1 MNVGLK
7 SGLLRI
13 KTTTFPLVILNV
25 TSLPKPKSLS
35 SGFQFFWIK
44 HCFFYKEECFCLF
57 NAAL

>member
-35 SGFQFFWIK
+35 SGFQFF
-44 HCFFYKEECFCLF
+44 
-57 NAAL
+57 